1 MRFEEA
7 YNILSEVLERLE
19 APELEYSLL
28 KQLKGGDSQ
37 QDEYSLEI
45 RAFLG
50 TERKHQ
56 IYKIVKKHYLT
67 LHEGEHGLTII
78 KKN

>member
-7 YNILSEVLERLE
+7 YNILNEVLGLLE

-28 KQLKGGDSQ
+28 KQLKGGNSQ

-50 TERKHQ
+50 MERKHQ

-67 LHEGEHGLTII
+67 LDEGKRGLTIL